1 MKTPLSLLVSGF
13 LSLFT
18 IVAAAQQP
26 ARAEA
31 YPTRPVKVVVPYQ
44 AGAAADIIGRL
55 VAQKLAEV
63 SGAQFYVENLG
74 GAGGTIGTGAAARA
88 PADGHTILVVNQ
100 DFVVQPLVKATVP
113 YDAFKSFIPIALI
126 AGAPETVSVHPSVPA
141 ANMTELMALVK
152 ANPGKYTY
160 ASPGYGTSPHIAS
173 ERLFKL
179 THGVDIV
186 QVPFQGGGPAVL
198 STIAGQT
205 EILHITLPLVAEHV
219 KAGKLRALAVADK
232 RRSPALP
239 DVPTLEEAGISNHE
253 VGYWTGVLVPAGTSE
268 DVVRWLSRHIAQLLA
283 LPDVKER
290 LGTLGF
296 APLESTPKDFAV
308 YMKTESAEW
317 ARVVREAKI
326 KID

>member
-1 MKTPLSLLVSGF
+1 MKTSLSVLVPGF

-18 IVAAAQQP
+18 IAAAAQQP
-26 ARAEA
+26 ARAEV
-31 YPTRPVKVVVPYQ
+31 YPTRPVRVVVPYQ
-44 AGAAADIIGRL
+44 PGAAADIIGRL
-55 VAQKLAEV
+55 VAQKLSEV

-100 DFVVQPLVKATVP
+100 DFVVQPLVKAIVP

-126 AGAPETVSVHPSVPA
+126 AAAPETISVHPSVPA
-141 ANMTELMALVK
+141 ANMMELMTLVK

-290 LGTLGF
+290 LATLGF
-296 APLESTPKDFAV
+296 GPLTSTPNDFALH
-308 YMKTESAEW
+308 MQNESAEW